1 MNAPLL
7 IANILTF
14 LGVIAHIFIADKEI
28 KIIEPLPNSDNWITK
43 QQKWTMVRGAF
54 HLVTVD
60 SLCLTIVLGVIN
72 FTDLIPVGSEQIILK
87 FLALYMLLLAC
98 CWLIVLSISK
108 QFTKIY
114 FKLWQWTYFIITGGL
129 IYLGT
134 I

>member
-1 MNAPLL
+1 MNIPLL

-14 LGVIAHIFIADKEI
+14 LGVIAHIFKADKEI
-28 KIIEPLPNSDNWITK
+28 KVIEPLPDTDNWVTK

-60 SLCLTIVLGVIN
+60 SICLTIVLGVIN

-98 CWLIVLSISK
+98 SWLIVVSISK
-108 QFTKIY
+108 QFTKNY
-114 FKLWQWTYFIITGGL
+114 LKLWQWSFFIITGGL